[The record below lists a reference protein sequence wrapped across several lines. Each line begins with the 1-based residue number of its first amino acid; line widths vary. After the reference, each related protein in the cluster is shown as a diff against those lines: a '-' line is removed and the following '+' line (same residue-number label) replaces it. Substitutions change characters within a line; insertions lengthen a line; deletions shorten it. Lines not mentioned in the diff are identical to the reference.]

1 MVMVSNATFN
11 NISVIL
17 RRSVLLVEETGENHP
32 PVASHDKLYHIML
45 YREHLAMSGI
55 QIHNFSGDRYWLH
68 MQLLTQLPYDH
79 DYHGSLINL
88 WKESLNSDGQLYSP
102 KKESLNSDG
111 QLYSPKKES
120 LNSDGQLYSPKKETQ
135 LVKKYNLLQI
145 FYIILNTEISIT
157 LHWNLAHLLFGL

>member
-1 MVMVSNATFN
+1 
-11 NISVIL
+11 
-17 RRSVLLVEETGENHP
+17 
-32 PVASHDKLYHIML
+32 ML

-102 KKESLNSDG
+102 T
-111 QLYSPKKES
+111 
-120 LNSDGQLYSPKKETQ
+120 KETQ
-135 LVKKYNLLQI
+135 HVKKYNLLQI
-145 FYIILNTEISIT
+145 VYIILNTEISIT
-157 LHWNLAHLLFGL
+157 LRWNLAHLLFGL